1 MKSSGLIVS
10 LVASWLAVSSPA
22 FAVDTAKTYH
32 SSVLVLAFLGFLAL
46 IVVVQLVPSILMLM
60 GWIKSLAK
68 GTTKEEAKR
77 SQAG

>member
-32 SSVLVLAFLGFLAL
+32 SSVLVLVFLGFLAL
-46 IVVVQLVPSILMLM
+46 IVVVQLVPSILMLL

-68 GTTKEEAKR
+68 GTAKEEAKR

>member
-32 SSVLVLAFLGFLAL
+32 SSVLVLVFLGFLAL
-46 IVVVQLVPSILMLM
+46 IVVVQLVPSILMLL